1 MATFTRSQS
10 LLVSVSLAALGGTAL
25 ATLLAG
31 GGLILADARAT
42 AVDVSLPIADADIPI
57 CGPPTATAR
66 PNMMFRLVQT
76 EVPRAEMSAA
86 SPAPAF
92 ADTEPPLWTGIGSTT
107 WKITTAN
114 ERAQAYFDQGLRLAY
129 AFNHDEARRAFRMAQ
144 KLDPDCA
151 MCFWGEALV
160 LGPNINLPMPEDAV
174 APAYAA
180 AQKAKALAG
189 KASPRE
195 QALIGAI
202 AVRYGSDPKAARAP
216 LDAAYAAEMAKAAK
230 QFAEDDE
237 IATLYAEA
245 VMDLSPWDYW
255 KPGGRDAKPQSV
267 PIVPTLERVLARNP
281 NHAGAI
287 HLYIH
292 AVEASDRPKRAE
304 PYADKLRGAIPG
316 AGHLVHMPSHIYYR
330 VGRYLDALEDNKTA
344 VKVDE
349 KYLTETNAPMGVY
362 RLGYYP
368 HNVHFV
374 MASAQMAGDGPTVIA
389 AAEKLGQLIPSEAAK
404 GIAMVQPVKAAP
416 YFAHA
421 QFSTPETILAL
432 PDPGDA
438 IPYVKAMWLYVRG
451 VALVANRDFAGATA
465 AASAIETIER
475 TADFKL
481 LKDFRHPGAGGAPH
495 RAHGDPRTRSPG
507 QGRLS
512 HRHHPVRTGGGI
524 AGRLGLHRAALLVLS
539 DPAVACRRPAAGRPL
554 RRGGAA
560 IPARAQPGARQWLVV
575 LRAGGTAQVTRQWP
589 RSPQG
594 RGRPCQ
600 NLDRR
605 PQAVADFKSLKRHLT
620 RADEV
625 IE

>member
-1 MATFTRSQS
+1 LELNMATFSRSRNP
-10 LLVSVSLAALGGTAL
+10 LICAGLAAMCGTAM
-25 ATLLAG
+25 ATLMTG
-31 GGLILADARAT
+31 SGLLLADARAT
-42 AVDVSLPIADADIPI
+42 AGDVSLPLVDADFPT
-57 CGPPTATAR
+57 CGGPTANAR
-66 PNMMFRLVQT
+66 PTKMFRLVQT

-86 SPAPAF
+86 SPAPTF
-92 ADTEPPLWTGIGSTT
+92 ADTEPPLWTGIGSIS
-107 WKITTAN
+107 WKITTPN

-144 KLDPDCA
+144 RLDPDCA

-174 APAYAA
+174 APAYDA

-195 QALIGAI
+195 QAVIGAI
-202 AVRYGSDPKAARAP
+202 ALRYGSDPKAARAP

-255 KPGGRDAKPQSV
+255 KPGGRDAKSQSV
-267 PIVPTLERVLARNP
+267 PIVPTLERVLTRNP

-292 AVEASDRPKRAE
+292 AVEASDRPERAE
-304 PYADKLRGAIPG
+304 PYADRLRGAIPG
-316 AGHLVHMPSHIYYR
+316 AGHLVHMPSHIYFR

-349 KYLTETNAPMGVY
+349 KYLAETNAPMGVY

-389 AAEKLGQLIPSEAAK
+389 AAGKLGQLIPSDAAK

-451 VALVANRDFAGATA
+451 VALVSNRDFAGASA
-465 AASAIETIER
+465 AARAIETIER

-481 LKDFRHPGAGGAPH
+481 LKDSGVPAQEVLRIARTVILARMAQTKGDYRTAVIRFE
-495 RAHGDPRTRSPG
+495 RAAALQDTLAYTEPPYWYYPIRQS
-507 QGRLS
+507 L
-512 HRHHPVRTGGGI
+512 
-524 AGRLGLHRAALLVLS
+524 AAALLQ
-539 DPAVACRRPAAGRPL
+539 AGRYAEAERQFQRALSRAPANGWSYYGL
-554 RRGGAA
+554 AELHKSRGDVAA
-560 IPARAQPGARQWLVV
+560 ARKAEADLAKTWIGDRKLLQI
-575 LRAGGTAQVTRQWP
+575 
-589 RSPQG
+589 S
-594 RGRPCQ
+594 
-600 NLDRR
+600 NL
-605 PQAVADFKSLKRHLT
+605 
-620 RADEV
+620 
-625 IE
+625 

>member
-1 MATFTRSQS
+1 MCGTAMATLMTGS
-10 LLVSVSLAALGGTAL
+10 
-25 ATLLAG
+25 
-31 GGLILADARAT
+31 GLFLADARAT
-42 AVDVSLPIADADIPI
+42 AVDLSLPLVDADFPT
-57 CGPPTATAR
+57 CGMPTANAR

-92 ADTEPPLWTGIGSTT
+92 ADTEPPLWTGIGSIS
-107 WKITTAN
+107 WKITTPN
-114 ERAQAYFDQGLRLAY
+114 ERVQAYFDQGLRLAY

-144 KLDPDCA
+144 RLDPDCA

-174 APAYAA
+174 APAYDA

-195 QALIGAI
+195 QAVIGAI

-216 LDAAYAAEMAKAAK
+216 LDAAYAVEMAKAAK

-267 PIVPTLERVLARNP
+267 PIVPTLERVLTRNP

-304 PYADKLRGAIPG
+304 PYADRLRGAIPG

-330 VGRYLDALEDNKTA
+330 IGRYLDALEDNKTA

-349 KYLTETNAPMGVY
+349 KYLAETNAPMGVY

-389 AAEKLGQLIPSEAAK
+389 AAEKLEQLIPSDAAK

-432 PDPGDA
+432 PDPGEA

-451 VALVANRDFAGATA
+451 VALVSNRDFAGAA
-465 AASAIETIER
+465 AAARAIETIER

-481 LKDFRHPGAGGAPH
+481 LKDSGVPAQEVLRIARTIILARMAQTKGDYRTAVIRFE
-495 RAHGDPRTRSPG
+495 RAAALQDTLAYTEPPYWYYPIRQS
-507 QGRLS
+507 L
-512 HRHHPVRTGGGI
+512 
-524 AGRLGLHRAALLVLS
+524 AAALLQ
-539 DPAVACRRPAAGRPL
+539 AGRYVEAERQFQRALSRAPANGWSYYGL
-554 RRGGAA
+554 AELHKSRGDAA
-560 IPARAQPGARQWLVV
+560 AARKAEADLAKTWIGDRKLLQI
-575 LRAGGTAQVTRQWP
+575 
-589 RSPQG
+589 S
-594 RGRPCQ
+594 
-600 NLDRR
+600 NL
-605 PQAVADFKSLKRHLT
+605 
-620 RADEV
+620 
-625 IE
+625 

>member
-1 MATFTRSQS
+1 
-10 LLVSVSLAALGGTAL
+10 
-25 ATLLAG
+25 
-31 GGLILADARAT
+31 
-42 AVDVSLPIADADIPI
+42 
-57 CGPPTATAR
+57 
-66 PNMMFRLVQT
+66 
-76 EVPRAEMSAA
+76 
-86 SPAPAF
+86 
-92 ADTEPPLWTGIGSTT
+92 
-107 WKITTAN
+107 
-114 ERAQAYFDQGLRLAY
+114 
-129 AFNHDEARRAFRMAQ
+129 
-144 KLDPDCA
+144 
-151 MCFWGEALV
+151 MCFWGEAVV

-180 AQKAKALAG
+180 AQQAKALAG

-195 QALIGAI
+195 QALIGAL
-202 AVRYGSDPKAARAP
+202 ATRYGSDPKAARAP
-216 LDAAYAAEMAKAAK
+216 FDAAYAAEMANVAK
-230 QFAEDDE
+230 QFADDDE

-245 VMDLSPWDYW
+245 VMDISPWDYW
-255 KPGGRDAKPQSV
+255 KPGGREAKPQSV

-304 PYADKLRGAIPG
+304 PYADRLRGAIPG

-349 KYLTETNAPMGVY
+349 KYLAETNAPMGVY

-389 AAEKLGQLIPSEAAK
+389 AAEKLGKLIPDEAAR

-451 VALVANRDFAGATA
+451 AALAANRDFAGATA

-481 LKDFRHPGAGGAPH
+481 LKDSGVPAQEVLRIARTVILARVAQAKGDYRTAIIRFE
-495 RAHGDPRTRSPG
+495 RAAALQDALAYTEPPYWYYPIRQS
-507 QGRLS
+507 L
-512 HRHHPVRTGGGI
+512 
-524 AGRLGLHRAALLVLS
+524 AAALLQ
-539 DPAVACRRPAAGRPL
+539 AGRYAEAERQFQRALSRAPANGWSYYGL
-554 RRGGAA
+554 AELHKSRGDTTAA
-560 IPARAQPGARQWLVV
+560 RKAEADLARTWIGD
-575 LRAGGTAQVTRQWP
+575 RALLQI
-589 RSPQG
+589 S
-594 RGRPCQ
+594 
-600 NLDRR
+600 NL
-605 PQAVADFKSLKRHLT
+605 
-620 RADEV
+620 
-625 IE
+625 